1 MNKPNCGNSFVLHGV
16 RFYWNY
22 DSLQYEAQ
30 VTPDHIGEV
39 FEMGAL
45 SADDPFWND
54 ENEFEKEINHIRDNP
69 GNNRYSRFYDHE
81 IAEKVTQTAKNI
93 VRNHYGETYDEAPVC
108 PYCGT
113 KRGFAFG
120 TGDCGCEV
128 DPE

>member
-1 MNKPNCGNSFVLHGV
+1 M
-16 RFYWNY
+16 Y
-22 DSLQYEAQ
+22 QAQ

-39 FEMGAL
+39 FEMGVL
-45 SADDPFWND
+45 SVGDPFWAEED
-54 ENEFEKEINHIRDNP
+54 DFEREINRIRDNP
-69 GNNRYSRFYDHE
+69 SLHCSTDDTFNHPSELRKDSKD
-81 IAEKVTQTAKNI
+81 
-93 VRNHYGETYDEAPVC
+93 VRNHYGETYDEAPAC